1 MCHNNIHTCHR
12 HMSRIKC
19 KACHHTHSGCP
30 VPDLGG
36 TPNICIQQGGS
47 SSTKLIGHQ
56 SIQSSGTGPARLPDH
71 SAAKVD
77 QSGRGHIATTSNMTT
92 KGDIIKI
99 VTADVIVQENNE
111 GPMIY
116 GESTTQAKKKIR
128 LSTKQPIQ
136 NTPCPDGPDRD

>member
-1 MCHNNIHTCHR
+1 
-12 HMSRIKC
+12 
-19 KACHHTHSGCP
+19 
-30 VPDLGG
+30 
-36 TPNICIQQGGS
+36 
-47 SSTKLIGHQ
+47 
-56 SIQSSGTGPARLPDH
+56 
-71 SAAKVD
+71 
-77 QSGRGHIATTSNMTT
+77 MTT